1 MIVTAETGDR
11 AAAKED
17 EMSEAN
23 KQEQQQEP
31 SMEEILASIR
41 RIISDDGSEPDSAA
55 PGEAKAPA
63 GAEAAQEKT
72 DSAEPKAGEEPLELT
87 QAIQGDGTVIDLAAQ
102 RANQASEAPDP
113 QTPPE
118 PEALAEA
125 PEPQAPAPVPE
136 PEAEIEPEIEAED
149 REPQETQADAL
160 AEASLS
166 EAPQWDSPRPE
177 DAPVEAPAEPE
188 SEGGLE
194 LYGEDEATPAAEVAA
209 DQPPPEPEPE
219 PEPEPAEESMS
230 ERPTVEEIEAE
241 RLVSEATEA
250 ATLAALSGVSRP
262 GSNTAQPLSLPGG
275 ERTLEQV
282 VRDAIAEHL
291 KTWLDANLPT
301 LVERVVREE
310 VRRLARRAEDL

>member
-1 MIVTAETGDR
+1 
-11 AAAKED
+11 
-17 EMSEAN
+17 
-23 KQEQQQEP
+23 
-31 SMEEILASIR
+31 
-41 RIISDDGSEPDSAA
+41 
-55 PGEAKAPA
+55 
-63 GAEAAQEKT
+63 
-72 DSAEPKAGEEPLELT
+72 
-87 QAIQGDGTVIDLAAQ
+87 
-102 RANQASEAPDP
+102 
-113 QTPPE
+113 
-118 PEALAEA
+118 
-125 PEPQAPAPVPE
+125 
-136 PEAEIEPEIEAED
+136 
-149 REPQETQADAL
+149 
-160 AEASLS
+160 
-166 EAPQWDSPRPE
+166 APQWDSPRPE

-310 VRRLARRAEDL
+310 VRRLADSAGRDALSVRLTVLQGAVPGRSRDFQRALPGQPPPREGGAAAARIVWKAARRLGRRGAGSRRRRDMAELDKTFRPAEVEAKQYDVWERRGAFASDVESNAQPYTIMMPPPNVTGSLHMGHALTFTIQDVLIRWHRMAGRDALWQP